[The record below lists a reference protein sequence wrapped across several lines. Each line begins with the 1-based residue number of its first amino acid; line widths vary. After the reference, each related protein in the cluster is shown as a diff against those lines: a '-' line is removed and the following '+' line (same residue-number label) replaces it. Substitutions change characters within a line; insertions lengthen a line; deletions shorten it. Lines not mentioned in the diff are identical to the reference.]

1 MRKLAHKIPHSLGR
15 FWQKM
20 DVRHAKRDL
29 RVLQEYGIPVVP
41 TRLRGETSLLFEDQ
55 TVQDTELVLEQ
66 PLLQPSHPVLYREL
80 MHSEI
85 VRQLVL
91 DILRKGEA
99 IYREKDLGL
108 DLMGGKAYMLPFLAL
123 NPFTRKMNAEV
134 SNLLVADQ
142 TIETPEAWI
151 QNDRRR
157 LSSVIT
163 PLYDRRKGDTIVRK
177 GDIRLC
183 DVRLFD
189 FDRDGLSGYGVALAL
204 RRIREVQY
212 AALWSILENFG
223 IKPEIN
229 FETRLQMMV
238 RSLVRHATPKLR
250 AYAEEMG

>member
-29 RVLQEYGIPVVP
+29 QVLQEYEIPVVP
-41 TRLRGETSLLFEDQ
+41 TRLRGETSLLLDDQ
-55 TVQDTELVLEQ
+55 TQQDTELVLEQ
-66 PLLQPSHPVLYREL
+66 PLLQPSHPVLYRE
-80 MHSEI
+80 MMNSEI
-85 VRQLVL
+85 VRNLVL
-91 DILRKGEA
+91 EILRKGEA
-99 IYREKDLGL
+99 IYRERDLGL
-108 DLMGGKAYMLPFLAL
+108 DLMGGKAYMLPVSAL
-123 NPFTRKMNAEV
+123 NPFKRKMNAEV

-142 TIETPEAWI
+142 TIQTPEAWI

-157 LSSVIT
+157 LRSVIN
-163 PLYDRRKGDTIVRK
+163 LLHDRRRDNTIVRK

-189 FDRDGLSGYGVALAL
+189 FEREGLCGRGVAMAL

-212 AALWSILENFG
+212 AALWSIMESFG
-223 IKPEIN
+223 IKPEID

-238 RSLVRHATPKLR
+238 RRLVQHATPKLR
-250 AYAEEMG
+250 AFAEEVG